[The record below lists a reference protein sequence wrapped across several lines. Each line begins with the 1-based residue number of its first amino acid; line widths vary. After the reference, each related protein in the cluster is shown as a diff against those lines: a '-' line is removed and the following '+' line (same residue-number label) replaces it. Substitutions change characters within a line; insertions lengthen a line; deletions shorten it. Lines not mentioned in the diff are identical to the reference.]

1 MLIHLSNIIQRGVID
16 NTVRGLTDLRLW
28 YRDDSEPLHFIIA
41 GDCCD
46 DIAGCRVSFTN
57 RVAFPSP
64 DGDWSTLEE
73 IILLTNE
80 FTAGDITMSY
90 ASRDEDNRRAIS
102 RSISI
107 EFFADTRIRVVV
119 DIDYFDFDISLQQWK
134 LSWAEDNL
142 RALIARDQ
150 LRAHIAKNV
159 EIHSNFHL
167 GTDATDFRPCPW
179 DKMLNKTEA
188 RAAIFRTVRYKY
200 IGEENSLSS
209 IAYVLDMP
217 HLLGKWAA
225 LDKDSVPR
233 DVYKGN
239 RPQTLFDYLEDEYK
253 KPVHKA
259 MQHPLFHYTSK
270 LTEVMTPALQQLLEA
285 DSDMSDTV
293 DSLMQKYARIV
304 SRILASILLL
314 QQSPDKQDAKLRE
327 TLIWRINH
335 LQKRLIDVRD
345 SMPKET
351 KNLDRIQRTIQK
363 IKEELEEFRHE
374 VSR

>member
-28 YRDDSEPLHFIIA
+28 YSDESEPLHFIIV
-41 GDCCD
+41 GDCCS

-64 DGDWSTLEE
+64 GGDWQSLEE
-73 IILLTNE
+73 VIRMTNE
-80 FTAGDITMSY
+80 FTAGDITMSH

-107 EFFADTRIRVVV
+107 EFFSDVRVRIVIDV
-119 DIDYFDFDISLQQWK
+119 DYFDFEISLAQWK
-134 LSWAEDNL
+134 LSWEEDNL

-150 LRAHIAKNV
+150 LRAHVVKNV
-159 EIHSNFHL
+159 ELHSLFHMA
-167 GTDATDFRPCPW
+167 TDASDFRPCSW

-188 RAAIFRTVRYKY
+188 RAAIFRTVRHKY
-200 IGEENSLSS
+200 IGEQNSLAS

-217 HLLGKWAA
+217 QLLGVWAQ
-225 LDKDSVPR
+225 LDKHFIPR
-233 DVYKGN
+233 DVFKGN
-239 RPQTLFDYLEDEYK
+239 KPKTLFDYLEDEHK
-253 KPVHKA
+253 KPVQKA

-270 LTEVMTPALQQLLEA
+270 LTEVITPALQQLMET
-285 DSDMSDTV
+285 DNDMGDTV

-314 QQSPDKQDAKLRE
+314 QQSPDKQDSKLRE

-345 SMPKET
+345 NMPKET